1 MKYLTECSDLGQ
13 GQYDHFGLVVL
24 VPVVCVCVFFWWEG
38 GEILGVGEDRSEMG
52 GKELGTCTDIRYIH
66 VKSVF

>member
-1 MKYLTECSDLGQ
+1 MCVWFFLVGGGGNLG
-13 GQYDHFGLVVL
+13 
-24 VPVVCVCVFFWWEG
+24 
-38 GEILGVGEDRSEMG
+38 GEDRSEMG